1 MAPQIPEPDW
11 KTLRALQPVLL
22 DRLCAR
28 ILDECHAV
36 MDDARLT
43 PHQRYLKTFKLIRRR
58 DEDVAIAFDDM
69 RRSMA
74 IVKLSAIRR
83 MGLLT
88 DQEFQRFSAKTR
100 ETVEFLLD
108 LHREQ
113 ARYSDG

>member
-1 MAPQIPEPDW
+1 MSKEIPEPDW

-28 ILDECHAV
+28 ILDECRAV
-36 MDDARLT
+36 MDDTGLS

-58 DEDVAIAFDDM
+58 DEDIAIAFNDM

-74 IVKLSAIRR
+74 IMKLTAIRR

-88 DQEFQRFSAKTR
+88 DEEFQRFSPKTR
-100 ETVEFLLD
+100 ETIDFILRPD
-108 LHREQ
+108 R
-113 ARYSDG
+113 